1 MGKRLKPD
9 AVLKEYWKNNERF
22 ADFFNAV
29 LFGGREVIH
38 ASQLEERVQKP
49 IRKRRKKAE
58 KEVLGEGEQIRFDGY
73 LFEPETAQAD
83 TPELAPK
90 KTENA
95 PSEIHKISK
104 PNV

>member
-1 MGKRLKPD
+1 MSP
-9 AVLKEYWKNNERF
+9 
-22 ADFFNAV
+22 
-29 LFGGREVIH
+29 
-38 ASQLEERVQKP
+38 VQKP